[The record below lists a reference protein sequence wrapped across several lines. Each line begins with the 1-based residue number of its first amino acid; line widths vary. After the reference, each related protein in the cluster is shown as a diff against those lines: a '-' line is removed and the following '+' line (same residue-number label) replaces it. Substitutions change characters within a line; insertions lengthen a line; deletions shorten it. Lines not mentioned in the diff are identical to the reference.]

1 MNKQSDIENDVQL
14 VHMIKAGDKSA
25 FGKLYHLHQNRVRA
39 IVGQYVQDREE
50 TEDLMQVVF
59 MKVFQS
65 LRHFRGEST
74 FTTWLTRIAIN
85 VGRSH
90 LRSRLSRKNGMEIV
104 AQHMPEPVPSTTPE
118 DSVIQKERH
127 QLLAQGLRTLPKVQQ
142 RAMWLR
148 YIKELSYREIVCEM
162 RAPLGSVKIWLHR
175 GRHQLK
181 RALEK
186 QMGGWGLGARD
197 WLG

>member
-25 FGKLYHLHQNRVRA
+25 FGKLYYLHQSRVRA
-39 IVGQYVQDREE
+39 IVGQYVQDRDE

-65 LRHFRGEST
+65 LRQFRGEST

-90 LRSRLSRKNGMEIV
+90 LRSRLSRKNGMET
-104 AQHMPEPVPSTTPE
+104 AARQMPEPIPLTTPE
-118 DSVIQKERH
+118 DSVIKKERH
-127 QLLAQGLRTLPKVQQ
+127 QLLAQGLRTLPQTQQ

-148 YIKELSYREIVCEM
+148 YIKELSYREIVWEM
-162 RAPLGSVKIWLHR
+162 QAPLGSVKIWLYR

-186 QMGGWGLGARD
+186 QLGGWAG
-197 WLG
+197 

>member
-1 MNKQSDIENDVQL
+1 MNKRSDIENDVQL
-14 VHMIKAGDKSA
+14 IHMIKAGDKSA

-39 IVGQYVQDREE
+39 IVGRYVKDRDE

-65 LRHFRGEST
+65 LRHFRGESA
-74 FTTWLTRIAIN
+74 FTTYLTRIAIN

-90 LRSRLSRKNGMEIV
+90 LRSRLSRKNGLETI
-104 AQHMPEPVPSTTPE
+104 AQHMPEPITLTTPE
-118 DSVIQKERH
+118 DSIIQKERH
-127 QLLAQGLRTLPKVQQ
+127 QRLTQGLCTLPKEQQ

-148 YIKELSYREIVCEM
+148 YIKELSYREIVWEM
-162 RAPLGSVKIWLHR
+162 QVPLGTVKIWLHR

-186 QMGGWGLGARD
+186 QEVGSWAG
-197 WLG
+197 

>member
-1 MNKQSDIENDVQL
+1 MNKRSEIENDVQL

-25 FGKLYHLHQNRVRA
+25 FGKLYYLHQNRVRA
-39 IVGQYVQDREE
+39 IVGRYVQDREE
-50 TEDLMQVVF
+50 IEDLMQVVF

-65 LRHFRGEST
+65 LRQFRGESA
-74 FTTWLTRIAIN
+74 FTTYLTRIAIN

-90 LRSRLSRKNGMEIV
+90 LRSRLSRKNGMET
-104 AQHMPEPVPSTTPE
+104 AARQMPEPITLTTPE
-118 DSVIQKERH
+118 DSILKKERH
-127 QLLAQGLRTLPKVQQ
+127 QLLAQGLRTLPQTQQ

-148 YIKELSYREIVCEM
+148 YIKELSYREIVWEM
-162 RAPLGSVKIWLHR
+162 QAPLGSVKIWLHR

-186 QMGGWGLGARD
+186 QEVGGWAG
-197 WLG
+197 

>member
-1 MNKQSDIENDVQL
+1 MNKRSEIENDVQL
-14 VHMIKAGDKSA
+14 IHMIKAGDKSA

-39 IVGQYVQDREE
+39 IVGRYVKDRDE

-65 LRHFRGEST
+65 LRHFRGESA
-74 FTTWLTRIAIN
+74 FTTYLTRIAIN

-90 LRSRLSRKNGMEIV
+90 LRSRLSRKNGMETI
-104 AQHMPEPVPSTTPE
+104 AQHMPEPITLTTPE
-118 DSVIQKERH
+118 DSIIKKERH
-127 QLLAQGLRTLPKVQQ
+127 QRLTQGLRTLPKEQQ

-148 YIKELSYREIVCEM
+148 YIKELSYREIVWEM
-162 RAPLGSVKIWLHR
+162 QAPLGTVKIWLHR

-186 QMGGWGLGARD
+186 QEVGGWAG
-197 WLG
+197 

>member
-1 MNKQSDIENDVQL
+1 MNKRSDIENDVQL
-14 VHMIKAGDKSA
+14 IHMIKAGDKSA

-39 IVGQYVQDREE
+39 IVGRYVQDRDE

-65 LRHFRGEST
+65 LRHFRGESA
-74 FTTWLTRIAIN
+74 FTTYLTRIAIN

-90 LRSRLSRKNGMEIV
+90 LRSRLSRKNGLET
-104 AQHMPEPVPSTTPE
+104 AARQMPEPITLTTPE

-127 QLLAQGLRTLPKVQQ
+127 QLLEQGLRTLPKEQQ

-148 YIKELSYREIVCEM
+148 YIKELSYREIVWEM
-162 RAPLGSVKIWLHR
+162 QAPLGTVKIWLHR

-186 QMGGWGLGARD
+186 QEVGGRAG
-197 WLG
+197 

>member
-1 MNKQSDIENDVQL
+1 MNKRSNIENDVQL
-14 VHMIKAGDKSA
+14 IHMIKAGDESA

-39 IVGQYVQDREE
+39 IVGRYVQDREE
-50 TEDLMQVVF
+50 AEDLMQMVF

-65 LRHFRGEST
+65 LRHFRGDSA
-74 FTTWLTRIAIN
+74 FTTYLTRIAIN

-90 LRSRLSRKNGMEIV
+90 LRSRLSRKNGLQTA
-104 AQHMPEPVPSTTPE
+104 AQHMPEPITLTTPE
-118 DSVIQKERH
+118 DSIIQKERH

-148 YIKELSYREIVCEM
+148 YIKELSYREIVWEM

-186 QMGGWGLGARD
+186 QEVGGWAG
-197 WLG
+197 

>member
-1 MNKQSDIENDVQL
+1 MNKRSDIENDVQL
-14 VHMIKAGDKSA
+14 IHLIKAGDKSA

-39 IVGQYVQDREE
+39 IVGRYVKDRDE

-65 LRHFRGEST
+65 LRHFRGESA
-74 FTTWLTRIAIN
+74 FTTYLTRIAIN

-90 LRSRLSRKNGMEIV
+90 LRSRLSRKNGLET
-104 AQHMPEPVPSTTPE
+104 AARQMPEPIPLTTPE
-118 DSVIQKERH
+118 DSIIQKERH
-127 QLLAQGLRTLPKVQQ
+127 QRLTQGLRTLPEVQQ

-148 YIKELSYREIVCEM
+148 YIKELSYREIVWEM
-162 RAPLGSVKIWLHR
+162 QAPLGSVKIWLHR

-186 QMGGWGLGARD
+186 QEVGGWAG
-197 WLG
+197 

>member
-1 MNKQSDIENDVQL
+1 MNKRLDIETDVQL
-14 VHMIKAGDKSA
+14 IHMIKAGDKSA

-39 IVGQYVQDREE
+39 IVGRYVKDRDE

-65 LRHFRGEST
+65 LRHFRGESA
-74 FTTWLTRIAIN
+74 FTTYLTRIAIN

-90 LRSRLSRKNGMEIV
+90 LRSRLSRKNGLET
-104 AQHMPEPVPSTTPE
+104 AARQMPEPVPSATPE
-118 DSVIQKERH
+118 DSVIEKERH
-127 QLLAQGLRTLPKVQQ
+127 QLLEQGLRTLPEVQQ

-148 YIKELSYREIVCEM
+148 YIKELSYREIVWEM
-162 RAPLGSVKIWLHR
+162 QAPLGTVKIWLHR

-186 QMGGWGLGARD
+186 QEVGGWAG
-197 WLG
+197 

>member
-25 FGKLYHLHQNRVRA
+25 FGKLYYLHQSRVRA
-39 IVGQYVQDREE
+39 IVGQYVQDRDE

-65 LRHFRGEST
+65 LRQFRGEST

-90 LRSRLSRKNGMEIV
+90 LRSLLSRKNGMET
-104 AQHMPEPVPSTTPE
+104 AARQMPEPIPLTTPE
-118 DSVIQKERH
+118 DSVIKKERH
-127 QLLAQGLRTLPKVQQ
+127 QLLAQGLRTLPQTQQ

-148 YIKELSYREIVCEM
+148 YIKELSYREIVWEM
-162 RAPLGSVKIWLHR
+162 RAPLGSVKIWLYR

-186 QMGGWGLGARD
+186 QLGGWAG
-197 WLG
+197 

>member
-1 MNKQSDIENDVQL
+1 
-14 VHMIKAGDKSA
+14 MIKAGDKSA

-39 IVGQYVQDREE
+39 IVGRYVQDRDE
-50 TEDLMQVVF
+50 TEDLMQMVF

-65 LRHFRGEST
+65 LRHFRGESA
-74 FTTWLTRIAIN
+74 FTTYLTRIAIN

-90 LRSRLSRKNGMEIV
+90 LRSLLSRKNGLET
-104 AQHMPEPVPSTTPE
+104 AARDMPEPITLTTPE
-118 DSVIQKERH
+118 DSIIQKERH
-127 QLLAQGLRTLPKVQQ
+127 QLLEQGLRTLPEVQQ

-148 YIKELSYREIVCEM
+148 YIKELSYREIVWEM
-162 RAPLGSVKIWLHR
+162 QAPLGTVKIWLHR

-186 QMGGWGLGARD
+186 QEAGGWAG
-197 WLG
+197 

>member
-25 FGKLYHLHQNRVRA
+25 FGKLYYLHQSRVRA
-39 IVGQYVQDREE
+39 IVGQYVQDRDE

-65 LRHFRGEST
+65 LRQFRGEST

-90 LRSRLSRKNGMEIV
+90 LRSRLSRKNGMETA
-104 AQHMPEPVPSTTPE
+104 AQQMPEPIPLTTPE
-118 DSVIQKERH
+118 DSIIKKERH
-127 QLLAQGLRTLPKVQQ
+127 QLLAQGLRTLPQTQQ

-148 YIKELSYREIVCEM
+148 YIKELSYREIVWEM
-162 RAPLGSVKIWLHR
+162 RAPLGTVKIWLYR

-186 QMGGWGLGARD
+186 QLGGWAG
-197 WLG
+197 

>member
-1 MNKQSDIENDVQL
+1 MNKRSEIENDVQL
-14 VHMIKAGDKSA
+14 IHMIKAGDKSA
-25 FGKLYHLHQNRVRA
+25 FGKLYYLHQNRVRA
-39 IVGQYVQDREE
+39 IVGRYVQDRDE

-65 LRHFRGEST
+65 LRHFRGESA
-74 FTTWLTRIAIN
+74 FTTYLTRIAIN

-90 LRSRLSRKNGMEIV
+90 LRSRLSRKNGMETI
-104 AQHMPEPVPSTTPE
+104 AQHMPEPITLTTPE
-118 DSVIQKERH
+118 DSIIKKERH
-127 QLLAQGLRTLPKVQQ
+127 QRLTQGLRTLPKEQQ

-148 YIKELSYREIVCEM
+148 YIKELSYREIVWEM
-162 RAPLGSVKIWLHR
+162 QAPLGTVKIWLHR

-186 QMGGWGLGARD
+186 QKVEGWAG
-197 WLG
+197 

>member
-1 MNKQSDIENDVQL
+1 MNKRSDIENDVQL
-14 VHMIKAGDKSA
+14 IHMIKSGDKSA

-39 IVGQYVQDREE
+39 IVGRYVKDRDE

-65 LRHFRGEST
+65 LRHFRGESA
-74 FTTWLTRIAIN
+74 FTTYLTRIAIN

-90 LRSRLSRKNGMEIV
+90 LRSRLSRKNGLET
-104 AQHMPEPVPSTTPE
+104 AARQMPEPVPSATPE
-118 DSVIQKERH
+118 DSVIKKERH
-127 QLLAQGLRTLPKVQQ
+127 QLLEQGLRTLPEVQQ
-142 RAMWLR
+142 RAMSLR
-148 YIKELSYREIVCEM
+148 YIKELSYREIVWEM
-162 RAPLGSVKIWLHR
+162 QVPLGTVKIWLHR

-186 QMGGWGLGARD
+186 QEVGSWAG
-197 WLG
+197 

>member
-25 FGKLYHLHQNRVRA
+25 FGKLYYLHQSRVRA
-39 IVGQYVQDREE
+39 IVGQYVQDRDE

-65 LRHFRGEST
+65 LRHFRGESA

-90 LRSRLSRKNGMEIV
+90 LRSRLSRKNGMET
-104 AQHMPEPVPSTTPE
+104 AARQMPEPIPLTTPE
-118 DSVIQKERH
+118 DSVIKKERH
-127 QLLAQGLRTLPKVQQ
+127 QLLAQGLRTLPQTQQ

-148 YIKELSYREIVCEM
+148 YIKELSYREIVWEM
-162 RAPLGSVKIWLHR
+162 QAPLGSVKIWLYR

-186 QMGGWGLGARD
+186 QLGGWAG
-197 WLG
+197 

>member
-1 MNKQSDIENDVQL
+1 MNKRSEIENDVQL
-14 VHMIKAGDKSA
+14 IHMIKAGDKSA
-25 FGKLYHLHQNRVRA
+25 FGKLYYLHQNRVRA
-39 IVGQYVQDREE
+39 IVGRYVQDRDE

-65 LRHFRGEST
+65 LRHFRGESA
-74 FTTWLTRIAIN
+74 FTTYLTRIAIN

-90 LRSRLSRKNGMEIV
+90 LRSRLSRKNGMETI
-104 AQHMPEPVPSTTPE
+104 AQHMPEPITLTTPE
-118 DSVIQKERH
+118 DSIIKKERH
-127 QLLAQGLRTLPKVQQ
+127 QRLTQGLRTLPKEQQ

-148 YIKELSYREIVCEM
+148 YIKELSYREIVWEM
-162 RAPLGSVKIWLHR
+162 QAPLGTVKIWLHR

-186 QMGGWGLGARD
+186 QEVGGWAG
-197 WLG
+197 

>member
-1 MNKQSDIENDVQL
+1 MNKRSEIENDVQL
-14 VHMIKAGDKSA
+14 IHMIKAGDKSA

-39 IVGQYVQDREE
+39 IVGRYVQDREE
-50 TEDLMQVVF
+50 ADDLIQVVF

-65 LRHFRGEST
+65 LRHFRGESA
-74 FTTWLTRIAIN
+74 FTTYLTRIAIN

-90 LRSRLSRKNGMEIV
+90 LRSRLSRKNGLETA
-104 AQHMPEPVPSTTPE
+104 AQHMPEPITLTTPE
-118 DSVIQKERH
+118 DSIIQKERH
-127 QLLAQGLRTLPKVQQ
+127 QRLTQGLRTLPKAQQ

-148 YIKELSYREIVCEM
+148 YIKELSYREIVWEM
-162 RAPLGSVKIWLHR
+162 QAPLGTVKIWLHR

-186 QMGGWGLGARD
+186 QEVGGWAG
-197 WLG
+197 

>member
-1 MNKQSDIENDVQL
+1 MNKRSEIENDVQL
-14 VHMIKAGDKSA
+14 IHMIKAGDKSA
-25 FGKLYHLHQNRVRA
+25 FGKLYYLHQNRVRA
-39 IVGQYVQDREE
+39 IVGRYVQDRDE

-65 LRHFRGEST
+65 LRHFRGESA
-74 FTTWLTRIAIN
+74 FTTYLTRIAIN

-90 LRSRLSRKNGMEIV
+90 LRSRLSRKNGLETI
-104 AQHMPEPVPSTTPE
+104 AQHMPEPITLTTPE
-118 DSVIQKERH
+118 DSIIKKERH
-127 QLLAQGLRTLPKVQQ
+127 QRLTQGLRTLPKEQQ

-148 YIKELSYREIVCEM
+148 YIKELSYREIVWEM
-162 RAPLGSVKIWLHR
+162 QAPLGTVKIWLHR

-186 QMGGWGLGARD
+186 QEVGGWAG
-197 WLG
+197 

>member
-1 MNKQSDIENDVQL
+1 MNKQSEIENDVQL
-14 VHMIKAGDKSA
+14 IYMIKAGDKSA
-25 FGKLYHLHQNRVRA
+25 FGKLYYLHQSRVRA
-39 IVGQYVQDREE
+39 IVGRYVQDREE

-65 LRHFRGEST
+65 LRQFRGEST

-90 LRSRLSRKNGMEIV
+90 LRSRLSRKNGLET
-104 AQHMPEPVPSTTPE
+104 AARQMPEPITLTTPE
-118 DSVIQKERH
+118 DSIIKKERH
-127 QLLAQGLRTLPKVQQ
+127 QLLAQGLRTLPQTQQ

-148 YIKELSYREIVCEM
+148 YIKELSYREIVWEM
-162 RAPLGSVKIWLHR
+162 RAPLGTVKIWLYR

-181 RALEK
+181 RALKK
-186 QMGGWGLGARD
+186 QEAGGWAG
-197 WLG
+197 

>member
-1 MNKQSDIENDVQL
+1 MNKRSDIENDVQL
-14 VHMIKAGDKSA
+14 IHMIKAGDKSA

-39 IVGQYVQDREE
+39 IVGRYVQDRDE

-65 LRHFRGEST
+65 LRHFRGESA
-74 FTTWLTRIAIN
+74 FTTYLTRIAIN

-90 LRSRLSRKNGMEIV
+90 LRSRLSRKNGMET
-104 AQHMPEPVPSTTPE
+104 AARQMPEPVPSATPE
-118 DSVIQKERH
+118 DSVLKKERH
-127 QLLAQGLRTLPKVQQ
+127 QLLEQGLRTLPKEQQ

-148 YIKELSYREIVCEM
+148 YIKELSYREIVWEM

-175 GRHQLK
+175 GRLQLK

-186 QMGGWGLGARD
+186 QKVGGWAG
-197 WLG
+197 

>member
-25 FGKLYHLHQNRVRA
+25 FGKLYYLHQSRVRA
-39 IVGQYVQDREE
+39 IVGRYVQDREE

-65 LRHFRGEST
+65 LRQFRGKSA

-90 LRSRLSRKNGMEIV
+90 LRSRLSRKDGMET
-104 AQHMPEPVPSTTPE
+104 AARQMPEPITLTTPE
-118 DSVIQKERH
+118 DSIIKKERH
-127 QLLAQGLRTLPKVQQ
+127 QLIAQGLRTLPQTQQ

-148 YIKELSYREIVCEM
+148 YIKELSYREIVWEM
-162 RAPLGSVKIWLHR
+162 QAPLGSVKIWLHR

-186 QMGGWGLGARD
+186 QLGGWAG
-197 WLG
+197 

>member
-1 MNKQSDIENDVQL
+1 MNKRSEIENDVQL

-25 FGKLYHLHQNRVRA
+25 FGKLYYLHQNRVRA
-39 IVGQYVQDREE
+39 IVGRYVQDREE
-50 TEDLMQVVF
+50 IEDLMQVVF

-65 LRHFRGEST
+65 LRQFRGESA
-74 FTTWLTRIAIN
+74 FTTYLTRIAIN

-90 LRSRLSRKNGMEIV
+90 LRSRLSRKNGMET
-104 AQHMPEPVPSTTPE
+104 AARHMPEPITLTTPE
-118 DSVIQKERH
+118 DSILKKERH
-127 QLLAQGLRTLPKVQQ
+127 QLLAQGLRTLPQTQQ

-148 YIKELSYREIVCEM
+148 YIKELSYREIVWEM
-162 RAPLGSVKIWLHR
+162 QAPLGSVKIWLHR

-186 QMGGWGLGARD
+186 QEVGGWAG
-197 WLG
+197 

>member
-1 MNKQSDIENDVQL
+1 MNKRSEIENDVQL
-14 VHMIKAGDKSA
+14 IHMIKAGDKSA

-39 IVGQYVQDREE
+39 IVGRYVQDRDE

-65 LRHFRGEST
+65 LRHFRGESA
-74 FTTWLTRIAIN
+74 FTTYLTRIAIN

-90 LRSRLSRKNGMEIV
+90 LRSLLSRKNGMET
-104 AQHMPEPVPSTTPE
+104 AARQMPEPVPSATPE
-118 DSVIQKERH
+118 DSVIKKERH
-127 QLLAQGLRTLPKVQQ
+127 QLLEQGLRTLPKVQQ

-148 YIKELSYREIVCEM
+148 YIKELSYHEIVWEM
-162 RAPLGSVKIWLHR
+162 QAPLGSVKIWLHR

-186 QMGGWGLGARD
+186 QEAGGWAG
-197 WLG
+197 

>member
-1 MNKQSDIENDVQL
+1 MNKRSEIETDVQL
-14 VHMIKAGDKSA
+14 IHMIKAGDKSA

-39 IVGQYVQDREE
+39 IVGRYVQDRDE

-65 LRHFRGEST
+65 LRHFRGESA
-74 FTTWLTRIAIN
+74 FTTYLTRIAIN

-90 LRSRLSRKNGMEIV
+90 LRSRLSRKNGLET
-104 AQHMPEPVPSTTPE
+104 AARDMPEPITLTTPE
-118 DSVIQKERH
+118 DSIIKKERH
-127 QLLAQGLRTLPKVQQ
+127 QRLTQGLRTLPKAQQ

-148 YIKELSYREIVCEM
+148 YIKELSYREIVWEM
-162 RAPLGSVKIWLHR
+162 QAPLGTVKIWLHR

-186 QMGGWGLGARD
+186 QEVGGWAG
-197 WLG
+197 